1 MVCPGFF
8 ETDVIWGNMVCGM
21 EINGENFAKCS
32 HETDGPDGPR
42 GVKYDKSFFQTGERK
57 KT

>member
-1 MVCPGFF
+1 
-8 ETDVIWGNMVCGM
+8 M

-32 HETDGPDGPR
+32 QETDGPDGPR

-57 KT
+57 NPKTTRYAWCMCVNNTLLRKQ

>member
-1 MVCPGFF
+1 
-8 ETDVIWGNMVCGM
+8 M

-32 HETDGPDGPR
+32 QESDRPR